1 MQNSSNSNGE
11 NCSVEDEFK
20 YTLYSSAFSI
30 VFILGLLFNIVALYI
45 FICTLK
51 QRNETTTYML
61 NLAVCD
67 TFFVLSLPFRIY
79 YFLNKQNWPFGKA
92 LCKISVSLFYMNM
105 YGSMIFL
112 TCICADRFLAIVY
125 PFASRSLRTRR
136 SAKIACCSVWLLV
149 LSISLPVGF
158 KLETSDDRNTTTN
171 NTYCFENFSNTQWK
185 SKLLSV
191 VLVMGTVGFVIPLLI
206 NLFCSMMILSTLRNL
221 DTIKSEGQ
229 LNKAKILRMIVVHLL
244 VFCFCF
250 IPYNVNLFFY
260 SLVRSKAISNC
271 AVETIVK
278 TLYPITLC
286 IAVTNCCFDPVI
298 YYFTSETIQ
307 NCIKRK
313 SLAVRSSRKH
323 CDNPD
328 NKPPGNTAQ
337 FLTTKLIFN
346 ESTVWGSR
354 GLYSKQ
360 SRWEQY
366 VPVYTST
373 WHICKKNELLCVCMC
388 CYFKIICNAS
398 SLCWHGHLYKIN
410 LCQFIYLLILK
421 IQEQCGFT

>member
-1 MQNSSNSNGE
+1 MQNNSNSSNSNGG

-79 YFLNKQNWPFGKA
+79 YFLNKQNWPFGTV
-92 LCKISVSLFYMNM
+92 LCKISVSLFYTNM
-105 YGSMIFL
+105 YGSMLFL
-112 TCICADRFLAIVY
+112 TCICADRFLAIVH

-149 LSISLPVGF
+149 LSISLAVGF
-158 KLETSDDRNTTTN
+158 KLETSSNKN
-171 NTYCFENFSNTQWK
+171 NSYCFENFSNSQWK
-185 SKLLSV
+185 FELFGV
-191 VLVMGTVGFVIPLLI
+191 VLVMETVGFVIPLLI

-250 IPYNVNLFFY
+250 IPYNVNLVFY

-313 SLAVRSSRKH
+313 SLAVRSTRKH

-328 NKPPGNTAQ
+328 NEPPGNTAQ
-337 FLTTKLIFN
+337 FLPTKLIFN
-346 ESTVWGSR
+346 ESTV
-354 GLYSKQ
+354 
-360 SRWEQY
+360 
-366 VPVYTST
+366 
-373 WHICKKNELLCVCMC
+373 
-388 CYFKIICNAS
+388 
-398 SLCWHGHLYKIN
+398 
-410 LCQFIYLLILK
+410 
-421 IQEQCGFT
+421 